1 MEVPTARRVRR
12 ALQFHLQ
19 DLQNVKRVSLVIF
32 LIKHLAIHALD
43 VNQEHS
49 AIQLQL
55 RIVNLPHLALPP
67 LKMPHNAITALQ
79 DHLIIAQEAQNARIV
94 NLGL

>member
-55 RIVNLPHLALPP
+55 QIVNLPHLALPP
-67 LKMPHNAITALQ
+67 LKMPHIAITALQ